1 MSLVIESGIGMTDAE
16 SYVDEAY
23 VTAYF
28 TKRGVTEWDAITNKE
43 AQIIKA
49 MDYFES
55 SYTFK
60 GEKLNENQA
69 LSFPRL
75 TNGVV
80 EFPTRIKNSICEL
93 ALKSST
99 ATLLEDTSKS
109 VLSEKVGELEVHY
122 DPNSKDVINYEFV
135 FNLIAPWLSSNGFSS
150 SIARTY

>member
-1 MSLVIESGIGMTDAE
+1 MLVIESGVGLENAE

-28 TKRGVTEWDAITNKE
+28 TKRGNTEWDAITNKE

-55 SYTFK
+55 SYSFK
-60 GEKLNENQA
+60 GEKLNESQA
-69 LSFPRL
+69 LAFPRL
-75 TNGVV
+75 INGVV
-80 EFPTRIKNSICEL
+80 EYPTRIKNSICEL

-109 VLSEKVGELEVHY
+109 VVSEKVGELEVHY
-122 DPNSKDVINYEFV
+122 DPNSKDGINYEFV
-135 FNLIAPWLSSNGFSS
+135 FNLLSPWLSSLGFSS
-150 SIARTY
+150 SIVRTY

>member
-1 MSLVIESGIGMTDAE
+1 MLVIENGTGMTDAE
-16 SYVDEAY
+16 SYVDVAY
-23 VTAYF
+23 VDAYF
-28 TKRGVTEWDAITNKE
+28 LKRGSTEWDAVTNKE

-55 SYTFK
+55 SYSFK

-75 TNGVV
+75 INGVV
-80 EFPTRIKNSICEL
+80 EYPTRIKNSICEL

-109 VLSEKVGELEVHY
+109 VLSEKLGELEISY
-122 DPNSKDVINYEFV
+122 DPNSKDGINYEFV
-135 FNLIAPWLSSNGFSS
+135 FNLIAPWLSSSGFSS
-150 SIARTY
+150 SIVRTY

>member
-1 MSLVIESGIGMTDAE
+1 MALIIESGIGMTDSE

-28 TKRGVTEWDAITNKE
+28 AKRGVTEWDAITNKE
-43 AQIIKA
+43 SQIVKA
-49 MDYFES
+49 TDYFES
-55 SYTFK
+55 SYSFK

-69 LSFPRL
+69 LAFPRL
-75 TNGVV
+75 INGQV
-80 EFPTRIKNSICEL
+80 EYPTRIKNSICEL

-122 DPNSKDVINYEFV
+122 DPNSKDGINYEFV
-135 FNLIAPWLSSNGFSS
+135 FNLIAPWLNSSGFSS
-150 SIARTY
+150 SIVRTY